1 MIEPVA
7 LPQYLVRAIDEQ
19 QQRQQVAN
27 LGMQDVLS
35 IAADYVAEQ
44 TGLTR
49 RQVVE
54 QYRYDGASFVPAPKD
69 GTPAVP
75 AQEQSA

>member
-1 MIEPVA
+1 MTKAVA
-7 LPQYLVRAIDEQ
+7 LPQYLVKAIDEQ

-27 LGMQDVLS
+27 LGLQDVLN
-35 IAADYVAEQ
+35 IAADFVAEQ

-54 QYRYDGASFVPAPKD
+54 QYRYDGASFVPAPKQEA
-69 GTPAVP
+69 PVP
-75 AQEQSA
+75 DQEQSA

>member
-1 MIEPVA
+1 MSKAVT
-7 LPQYLVRAIDEQ
+7 LPQYLVKAIDEQ

-27 LGMQDVLS
+27 LGLQDVLN

-54 QYRYDGASFVPAPKD
+54 QYRYDGAAFVPAPKQEAPD
-69 GTPAVP
+69 TSKEQPA
-75 AQEQSA
+75 